1 MKGGGG
7 GEDEGDGGGGEGGVS
22 GVSGGGEGG
31 GEGGGGEG
39 GGDGGGGEGARY
51 AKETVWTVILC
62 TATPRANERVVMLP
76 ELRVRVAASA
86 AEADCMIM
94 SATTRRDAA
103 VTFRVISLTATPLN
117 WDARFVRK
125 VSRAASP
132 KEEMS
137 PAIVSAMRTTALY
150 TPPGASGGGEG
161 GGGRGG
167 GKGGGEGG
175 GGEGGGNGGG
185 EGGGGERGGEGG
197 GGESG
202 GNGGGG
208 ESGGGEG
215 GGDGGGG
222 RGGGDGGGDGGG
234 GEGGGNGGGEGGGG
248 EGGGAGGGGD
258 GGLFRPPT
266 PPPPPSTMVVLRN
279 AHSGRRVV
287 WLRFGSETMKELSS
301 SACLDNEAG
310 SALSAAVHEVSRRS
324 SA

>member
-39 GGDGGGGEGARY
+39 GGRWGGGEGARY
-51 AKETVWTVILC
+51 ANETVWAVILC

-117 WDARFVRK
+117 CDARFVRK

-137 PAIVSAMRTTALY
+137 PAIVSAMRTTVLY

-167 GKGGGEGG
+167 GKGGGE
-175 GGEGGGNGGG
+175 
-185 EGGGGERGGEGG
+185 
-197 GGESG
+197 
-202 GNGGGG
+202 
-208 ESGGGEG
+208 
-215 GGDGGGG
+215 
-222 RGGGDGGGDGGG
+222 GGG

-301 SACLDNEAG
+301 SACLDNDAG